1 MPKIPDVVINEVI
14 GNQGRYALD
23 NTNTGVNYARPVSSG
38 VDVSG
43 LAQGLAQAS
52 QGVMQFNQNEQRNQ
66 YIQQQQQEQQALQA
80 EKIAKEREVAKMRI
94 DKADSDAYMLGN
106 KTDMLVALNGLKKEA
121 SNQKTPEEVQ
131 SFLFKGVDKLNEDYA
146 KNAPNEVAKQK
157 IKGYLEAYK
166 QGSIGDVASQFAQ
179 NKATQNKAHL
189 QKFTNDNKQAVING
203 QYGWKDGIN
212 NLTETLNESLSFIT
226 PEKAQ
231 EIYDKGVIDIKT
243 SNFDSLMM
251 NEDYPSASALLKDKE
266 YTQGLGKDI
275 LYGQQ
280 QALQKAAIKERKL
293 QETDPVGWADK
304 RMQNPTIEDKIAIQ
318 LELQKQT
325 NIPNPNPDIARV
337 MSDDDVKNFKTA
349 LLSAGNEDD
358 FINTVNQTHQKFGSY
373 WKNVLNNDLST
384 VDIPDNIRFAMNLD
398 PLQPNEAD
406 AMAKLFKTFKQSK
419 DNKNPDDLFK
429 QKRKINATDMTT
441 FESELYTAMQ
451 PLTEAMLN
459 GGYNNEQMSDASK
472 MALAIAKSYYVDEQ
486 DKAKSIDFALKA
498 MESGRQYVETGGGM
512 TVAVPDYYDATQ
524 IKNGLDIIMDTTDIG
539 AEYQKLYKNN
549 RITNF
554 LSSNAREYAYWIPY
568 GDGMQL
574 MYGGKGGDAIRR
586 FVPDKD
592 GNPIVFSYEDIV
604 KKSKQ
609 ADNNFTE
616 KNKYKPII
624 GIGN

>member
-318 LELQKQT
+318 LELQKQA
-325 NIPNPNPDIARV
+325 NVANPNPDIARV